1 MGIMNIGS
9 LLAMT
14 PPENPGIV
22 AQFIEVLFGWI
33 GNYGWTVV
41 VFTLILKLVLSPL
54 DFWQKHVMHKNMRA
68 MEKMKPQIEK
78 LQKQYAGNKQ
88 RFQQEQ
94 MKLYKKEGYS
104 MLGSCLPML
113 ITIVV
118 FFFVFSQ
125 FNGMAT
131 YMVKSDVYDMYH
143 VYDTAYDDVYDDV
156 YADVYADY
164 IVSSE
169 YEVYYNEKYA
179 SLIGGGISIEEAE
192 EQARAYA
199 NKIAEGVA
207 HVAAHEPAV
216 PAGQDAV
223 VKWYEE
229 EGKDSFLWIKN
240 VFVADNWS
248 SAIPSYDELI
258 SSGLGGLRIDKNYVS
273 DDIYTTMTAK
283 LRQLPQNQGWNGY
296 LIFPV
301 LTIAISF
308 LAQLVQKQQMPASAP
323 GGDDQAVKKSQGI
336 VMKVMMPVMMGF
348 FALFYSSAFTIYMFV
363 SQLFSF
369 LFQAGYNFIVGR
381 KDKKEDEF
389 KLKHTYK

>member
-1 MGIMNIGS
+1 MGIINIGS
-9 LLAMT
+9 LLAVAE
-14 PPENPGIV
+14 PVNSGIV
-22 AQFIEVLFGWI
+22 AQFIELLFGWI

-41 VFTLILKLVLSPL
+41 VFTLILKLVMSPL

-68 MEKMKPQIEK
+68 MDKMKPQIEK

-104 MLGSCLPML
+104 MLGSCLPMI
-113 ITIVV
+113 ITLVV

-131 YMVKSDVYDMYH
+131 YMVKRDVYDMEQ
-143 VYDTAYDDVYDDV
+143 VYTAELTE
-156 YADVYADY
+156 A
-164 IVSSE
+164 E
-169 YEVYYNEKYA
+169 NQFG
-179 SLIGGGISIEEAE
+179 IGSEEAKS
-192 EQARAYA
+192 QA
-199 NKIAEGVA
+199 
-207 HVAAHEPAV
+207 
-216 PAGQDAV
+216 QDAV
-223 VKWYEE
+223 VEWYER

-248 SAIPSYDELI
+248 SAIPTYEELI
-258 SSGLGGLRIDKNYVS
+258 SAGLGGLRIESEYISEDT
-273 DDIYTTMTAK
+273 YTSMTAK
-283 LRQLPQNQGWNGY
+283 LRALPQNQGWNGY

-301 LTIAISF
+301 LTIAVSF
-308 LAQLVQKQQMPASAP
+308 LAQLVQKQQMPANGP
-323 GGDDQAVKKSQGI
+323 GSDDQAVKKSQGI
-336 VMKVMMPVMMGF
+336 IMKVMMPVMMGF

-369 LFQAGYNFIVGR
+369 LFQAIYNLIVGH
-381 KDKKEDEF
+381 KDKKEDEY